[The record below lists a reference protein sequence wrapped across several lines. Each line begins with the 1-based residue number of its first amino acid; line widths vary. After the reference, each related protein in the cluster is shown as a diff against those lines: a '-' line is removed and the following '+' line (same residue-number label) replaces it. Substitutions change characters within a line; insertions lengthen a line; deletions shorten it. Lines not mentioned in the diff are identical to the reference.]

1 MRSRQISKESDY
13 SNSNMTNNLTNQQFK
28 VQDKNLAESH
38 ENGKE
43 KGFFNTFMGCFAFSN
58 NCNDTEGKALGNPLN
73 NTSHNLAKPKN
84 LLMENNGGLLSN
96 KTVNQNNYN
105 SHGVYSQSTNQL
117 DIETKVVGLE
127 NKVKVLEDELDKK
140 RKDNQKLSQ
149 ELLELEKNKN
159 ISKSGSLFLEKDE
172 LRSEVQR
179 LTKELTERGEKL
191 RHLTATHKML

>member
-1 MRSRQISKESDY
+1 MRNRLNSKEIDY
-13 SNSNMTNNLTNQQFK
+13 SNTNMTNNLTNPQFK
-28 VQDKNLAESH
+28 VQDKITADPH

-58 NCNDTEGKALGNPLN
+58 NCNDTEGRALGNPLN

-105 SHGVYSQSTNQL
+105 SHGVYSQSTAQL
-117 DIETKVVGLE
+117 DNESKVVGLE

-149 ELLELEKNKN
+149 ELLGKTLRTN
-159 ISKSGSLFLEKDE
+159 IK
-172 LRSEVQR
+172 VY
-179 LTKELTERGEKL
+179 
-191 RHLTATHKML
+191 